1 MKHLKLLFM
10 VLAMMLSAGTMA
22 QSAETLYKDGKAL
35 YDAEKYSEAFPKLM
49 AAAEKGH
56 KKAQYRVG
64 LCYDK
69 GRGVKEDDA
78 QAVAWY
84 QKSAAQ
90 EYDKA
95 QYQLGKCYKDG
106 EGVAKDRKKAVE
118 LFMKAA
124 KQDNADAQYQLGK
137 AYLNGKGIEADAAKA
152 KTWLKRAVNDEK
164 DGDKIK
170 KKIQEDA
177 AEGDEDAK
185 RILQLIK

>member
-1 MKHLKLLFM
+1 MRHLKLLSTL
-10 VLAMMLSAGTMA
+10 LALMLSAVAMA
-22 QSAETLYKDGKAL
+22 QSAETLYKEGKAL
-35 YDAEKYSEAFPKLM
+35 YDAKNYTQAFPKLK

-69 GRGVKEDDA
+69 GRGVKEDDV

-90 EYDKA
+90 NYDKA
-95 QYQLGKCYKDG
+95 QYQLGKCYKEG
-106 EGVAKDRKKAVE
+106 EGVPKDRKKAVE

-152 KTWLKRAVNDEK
+152 KSWLKKAVSNEK
-164 DGDKIK
+164 DGAEIR
-170 KKIQEDA
+170 KKIQDDA